1 MFAFVL
7 LTRCA
12 PESDFDAIP
21 YTKKLV
27 VDGFIESNGF
37 ARVQLS
43 YNASYFQ
50 EIDSA
55 NIRDLLESTAKVT
68 VSDGER
74 EEVLTLRRDNTLFPP
89 FYYEGTSIIGQAGRQ
104 YKLTI
109 ELKGKTYTAVTT
121 IPELKKLDKLWFA
134 HQDLVN
140 GGTLVLEMGEMPLK
154 A

>member
-1 MFAFVL
+1 MRLLVFILFAFVL

-89 FYYEGTSIIGQAGRQ
+89 FYYEGT
-104 YKLTI
+104 
-109 ELKGKTYTAVTT
+109 
-121 IPELKKLDKLWFA
+121 
-134 HQDLVN
+134 
-140 GGTLVLEMGEMPLK
+140 
-154 A
+154 